1 MQAGGLAQAL
11 DTTVEVAPFDAA
23 LGALVRCGDVKELN
37 DLTFAAV
44 HAALS

>member
-1 MQAGGLAQAL
+1 MQASGLAQAL
-11 DTTVEVAPFDAA
+11 DTAVEVAPCVAA
-23 LGALVRCGDVKELN
+23 LGALVRCGDEKELN